1 MTPQRSAGKKASG
14 RSVGSILKG
23 GGRVFSR
30 RNRNLKQKTSQSS
43 EPGII
48 GNGTFVS
55 TKDDAVTVTSIANRA
70 SEGQNND
77 ANFAWVD

>member
-1 MTPQRSAGKKASG
+1 MTPQRSAGNKASG
-14 RSVGSILKG
+14 RSVRSILKG

-30 RNRNLKQKTSQSS
+30 RNKNLKQKNPQSS
-43 EPGII
+43 EAVI

-55 TKDDAVTVTSIANRA
+55 TKEDAITVTTIASRA
-70 SEGQNND
+70 TEGQNND

>member
-1 MTPQRSAGKKASG
+1 MTPQRSAGKKSSG

-30 RNRNLKQKTSQSS
+30 RNKNLKQKTTQSS
-43 EPGII
+43 EAVM

-55 TKDDAVTVTSIANRA
+55 TKEDAITVTTIANRV